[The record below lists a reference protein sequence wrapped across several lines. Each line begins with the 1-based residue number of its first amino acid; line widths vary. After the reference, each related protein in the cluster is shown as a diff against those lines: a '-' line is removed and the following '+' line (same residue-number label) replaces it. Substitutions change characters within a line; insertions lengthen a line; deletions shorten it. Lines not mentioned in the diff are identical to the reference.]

1 MGYIEQNAKT
11 YEYLIDCGFKI
22 IFKKT
27 LYIGSDT
34 KGNCDAELVLKI
46 VSDFYEKSY
55 NKCYL
60 VTGDGDFGCVVEF
73 LQNKGVFDTLISPD
87 ERKCSLL
94 LKNKNIEID
103 FLDRHYS
110 KFSRKLPEN

>member
-1 MGYIEQNAKT
+1 MGYIEHNLKT
-11 YEYLIDCGFKI
+11 YEYLRDCGFEM

-27 LYIGSDT
+27 LFVGNNT
-34 KGNCDAELVLKI
+34 KGNCDAEIVLKI

-55 NKCYL
+55 DECFL
-60 VTGDGDFGCVVEF
+60 ITGDGDFGCVVEF
-73 LQNKGVFDTLISPD
+73 LRDRGVFNALISPD

-94 LKNKNIEID
+94 LKNKNIEIL

-110 KFSRKLPEN
+110 KFSVNLRV